1 VYGMIGVDGQLIY
14 VGKAKRLRARLLSY
28 FRPKSRLP
36 KAGEILKQTRTIAWE
51 FAASEFAALLR
62 ELELIHRW
70 RPCFNVQGQ
79 PRRWNRIYVCL
90 GRKPAPYVFLS
101 RRPLAGL
108 MGCFGPVPSTR
119 RAREAVRWL
128 NDFFQ
133 LRDCPEAQTI
143 HFAEQAELFPVP
155 RTAGCLRYEIGTCL
169 GPCAGAC
176 SRTAYLEQA
185 RSAMA
190 FLAGRNLT
198 AITILERDMAAAAAG
213 LAFERAASL
222 RDKVDALRWLTFQL
236 QRVRTAQMQLSLVYC
251 VKDSAGKDLWYLIC
265 QGRVAGAIP
274 MPLDATG
281 RQGAV
286 RLIETVFQ
294 RHETK
299 LSPLPV
305 DVIDQVL
312 LVAGWFRKNPEERS
326 RAMTP
331 SSALEWCRRQF
342 PQT

>member
-1 VYGMIGVDGQLIY
+1 MIGVDGQLIY

-108 MGCFGPVPSTR
+108 LGCFGPVPSTR

-198 AITILERDMAAAAAG
+198 AITILERDMAAAAVG

-236 QRVRTAQMQLSLVYC
+236 ERVRTAQMQLSLVYC
-251 VKDSAGKDLWYLIC
+251 VKDSAGKHLWYLIC

-342 PQT
+342 SQT

>member
-1 VYGMIGVDGQLIY
+1 
-14 VGKAKRLRARLLSY
+14 
-28 FRPKSRLP
+28 
-36 KAGEILKQTRTIAWE
+36 
-51 FAASEFAALLR
+51 
-62 ELELIHRW
+62 
-70 RPCFNVQGQ
+70 
-79 PRRWNRIYVCL
+79 
-90 GRKPAPYVFLS
+90 
-101 RRPLAGL
+101 
-108 MGCFGPVPSTR
+108 
-119 RAREAVRWL
+119 
-128 NDFFQ
+128 
-133 LRDCPEAQTI
+133 
-143 HFAEQAELFPVP
+143 
-155 RTAGCLRYEIGTCL
+155 
-169 GPCAGAC
+169 
-176 SRTAYLEQA
+176 
-185 RSAMA
+185 MA